1 MRLHNICM
9 QCTNVSIILDT
20 SASLAVRSFF
30 FMVVE
35 RIGVRSVVRWFKM
48 HVIDCQVVLF
58 HVTVCHE
65 FSGWHLAS
73 QGLRLANRG

>member
-1 MRLHNICM
+1 M

-30 FMVVE
+30 FFLVVE
-35 RIGVRSVVRWFKM
+35 RIGVRSVVGWFKM
-48 HVIDCQVVLF
+48 HVIECQVFLL

-65 FSGWHLAS
+65 FSG
-73 QGLRLANRG
+73 